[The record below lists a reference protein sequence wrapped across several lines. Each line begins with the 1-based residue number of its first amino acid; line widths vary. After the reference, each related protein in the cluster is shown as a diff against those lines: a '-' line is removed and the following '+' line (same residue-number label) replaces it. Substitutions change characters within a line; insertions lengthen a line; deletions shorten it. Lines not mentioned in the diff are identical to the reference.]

1 MTTSI
6 YADVRIPGPD
16 LLIPGMTWA
25 WNRQRA
31 TALVVDG
38 IFSPDGLLN
47 SNPSWLASAGLWE
60 QVPYVIVEE
69 PW

>member
-1 MTTSI
+1 
-6 YADVRIPGPD
+6 
-16 LLIPGMTWA
+16 MTWA